1 MGKGGERG
9 EASGGLKLGQGEGA
23 GLDVLVGMFSLG
35 DFFPGG
41 VSVQSLCCLHQEQ
54 HVGILV
60 DTNYDRMLRP
70 VHAVSCFSC

>member
-9 EASGGLKLGQGEGA
+9 EDSGGLKLGQGEGA

-41 VSVQSLCCLHQEQ
+41 VSVQSLSCLDQE
-54 HVGILV
+54 
-60 DTNYDRMLRP
+60 
-70 VHAVSCFSC
+70 